1 MSDAAAALLAAP
13 NPFADNVAR
22 LETSA
27 PLPPDVASLHG
38 AVRAELRRAID
49 ALGAGGAQ
57 MLLVKGDPGMGK
69 THELLCLQR
78 EAQRARRGFYFVDIP
93 PLKDAGGAFR
103 HLLRHFAQGL
113 LAQKQLM
120 RLLWEALRRV
130 ATSLREQTWRDGDES
145 VTARLDLV
153 LVGAEHFVDSFAS
166 MIAGDPKL
174 GDLLYKR
181 GRGLLPL
188 AGLSPELGRVLCK
201 LPDASLQPA
210 ITEWLRGAEL
220 PEEDLALLGVKSWLD
235 TEARCFEVLQA
246 LVKLSP
252 NPVVL
257 GFDQLE
263 STSGLLGT
271 AGAVALFTALM
282 EVYQQMPVCIVLM
295 CQTQHWGQLRADLPK
310 AAIDRVRDLGSLER
324 PTAEQAARLVEE
336 RLAPVWRAAEAT
348 PGYATFPFPR
358 AWLDGWVARA
368 RPTVRDLFLHCA
380 ERVDEM
386 RRAGAVEDLGAEAAA
401 SPRPPPAA
409 EVLSRAHERV
419 AAEVEPARRPA
430 LATPAQRQERLR
442 SALELILGAAA
453 SWSRTLNGARVIAVD
468 APARPVRGARAP
480 ILVTLDAGGGPRRI
494 AIEVDGDK
502 PSTIH
507 YPLKRLL
514 RHVADGD
521 AHAAILLRE
530 AAAPLDVVGQAGKQY
545 LAELELHGGVVW
557 LADDEVRRMVAADLL
572 VDAVS
577 AGEIQLG
584 ARVADR
590 EDALVYLVER
600 DDLGRVMAPVLGRVL
615 PGSDSADLDA
625 RLHALIAGQ
634 AGIVTVER
642 AAEMLGVAPAALEA
656 AVDRLVEGKKMMVQK
671 GREGRR
677 LLVKLR

>member
-1 MSDAAAALLAAP
+1 LSDAAAALLAAP

-348 PGYATFPFPR
+348 PGYTTFPFPR

-453 SWSRTLNGARVIAVD
+453 SWSRT
-468 APARPVRGARAP
+468 PERGARDRGRRAREAGARRPRADPGHPRRRRRPAADRNRGRRRQAVHHPLSAEASPAP
-480 ILVTLDAGGGPRRI
+480 RGRRGRPRGDPAARGGRPARRRRAGGQAVPRR
-494 AIEVDGDK
+494 A
-502 PSTIH
+502 
-507 YPLKRLL
+507 
-514 RHVADGD
+514 
-521 AHAAILLRE
+521 
-530 AAAPLDVVGQAGKQY
+530 
-545 LAELELHGGVVW
+545 
-557 LADDEVRRMVAADLL
+557 
-572 VDAVS
+572 
-577 AGEIQLG
+577 
-584 ARVADR
+584 
-590 EDALVYLVER
+590 
-600 DDLGRVMAPVLGRVL
+600 
-615 PGSDSADLDA
+615 
-625 RLHALIAGQ
+625 
-634 AGIVTVER
+634 R
-642 AAEMLGVAPAALEA
+642 AARRCDLARRRRRCAAWSPPISWSTRCRRGRSSSARASPTARTRWSTWSSATISAASWRRSWGGCCRAVTAPTST
-656 AVDRLVEGKKMMVQK
+656 RGCT
-671 GREGRR
+671 R
-677 LLVKLR
+677 